1 MYACKLRRPK
11 TEDSTQGRYARCET
25 CFVRSPKWVPVPRYY
40 CKPTRAGVESPKEFT
55 PPMQFRRF
63 KDNSEAVRRDR
74 VRQLFEVRYAE
85 ERTETGVLLFYAWL
99 EKYHRELLPQQK
111 RGDPYQNIEPFRAG
125 VREGDWKLIW
135 KTPLPYSIELY
146 NIPQDPS
153 EKTNL
158 AAQNPEKVAA
168 P

>member
-1 MYACKLRRPK
+1 MTRKTSFRFPNTGRKLPSGQRGCGWNQCWSVQPIDKCIMYACKLRRPK

-25 CFVRSPKWVPVPRYY
+25 CFVSPPKWVPVPRYY

-74 VRQLFEVRYAE
+74 VRQLFEVRYDE

-99 EKYHRELLPQQK
+99 EKYDRELLPQQK
-111 RGDPYQNIEPFRAG
+111 RGDPYQYLK
-125 VREGDWKLIW
+125 VDLEG
-135 KTPLPYSIELY
+135 LY
-146 NIPQDPS
+146 
-153 EKTNL
+153 E
-158 AAQNPEKVAA
+158 
-168 P
+168 

>member
-1 MYACKLRRPK
+1 MHDAKHVLLVGRNGYQYLGNTASRR
-11 TEDSTQGRYARCET
+11 G
-25 CFVRSPKWVPVPRYY
+25 
-40 CKPTRAGVESPKEFT
+40 AGVESPKEFT

-111 RGDPYQNIEPFRAG
+111 RGDPYQYLK
-125 VREGDWKLIW
+125 VDLEG
-135 KTPLPYSIELY
+135 LY
-146 NIPQDPS
+146 
-153 EKTNL
+153 E
-158 AAQNPEKVAA
+158 
-168 P
+168 